1 MKEQKHKYNQGD
13 IAQYINMDGSK
24 ELLVITKVL
33 ELPNGMSR
41 YSVHWLGWTEGKGRC
56 KISTLDDNPN
66 ISLFVRGQQNE
77 KDV

>member
-1 MKEQKHKYNQGD
+1 MRKPKYNQGD
-13 IAQYINMDGSK
+13 IAQYTNMDGSK
-24 ELLVITKVL
+24 ELLVITEVL

-41 YSVHWLGWTEGKGRC
+41 YSVHWLGLTEAKGRC

-66 ISLFVRGQQNE
+66 ISLFARGQQNE